1 MNFCRNLHLP
11 LLLLVPFL
19 VTVSPV
25 VQVQG
30 IGVSAVKAQETS
42 LHEKEQKAL
51 ATAEEALKSQLEEIK
66 KTTKDKESLAAA
78 EDMLAVLAR
87 PRVPIPSS
95 EELQGNWQVR
105 SLQTGQYGAYTYP
118 YFKCSVSTEGKDK
131 DLVFHKST
139 GSQRRK
145 GTLMRVDENRYLF
158 MGAAYVEGDPV
169 GRYYAAKDNPTEEQI
184 NHNSV
189 GHLYKLGKGHYLI
202 IFAPSGPNGEMYE
215 MKR

>member
-11 LLLLVPFL
+11 VLLLVPFF
-19 VTVSPV
+19 VTVSSV

-30 IGVSAVKAQETS
+30 IGVSAVKAQETT
-42 LHEKEQKAL
+42 LHEREQKAL
-51 ATAEEALKSQLEEIK
+51 ATAEEALKSQLQEIK
-66 KTTKDKESLAAA
+66 KTTKDKESLTAA
-78 EDMLAVLAR
+78 EDMLAVLAK
-87 PRVPIPSS
+87 PRVPIATD
-95 EELQGNWQVR
+95 EELQGSWQVR

-118 YFKCSVSTEGKDK
+118 YFKCGISTEGKD
-131 DLVFHKST
+131 LIFHKST

-145 GTLMRVDENRYLF
+145 GTLVRVDENRYLF
-158 MGAAYVEGDPV
+158 TGAAYVEGDPV

-215 MKR
+215 MKK

>member
-1 MNFCRNLHLP
+1 MHFCQNLHLP
-11 LLLLVPFL
+11 LLSLVL
-19 VTVSPV
+19 VLVIAAPV

-30 IGVSAVKAQETS
+30 IGVSAVKAQETT

-51 ATAEEALKSQLEEIK
+51 ASAEEAMKSQLQEIK
-66 KTTKDKESLAAA
+66 KTTKDKESLVAA

-87 PRVPIPSS
+87 PRVPITSG

-118 YFKCSVSTEGKDK
+118 YFKCSISTEGKD
-131 DLVFHKST
+131 LIFHKAT

-145 GTLMRVDENRYLF
+145 GTLVREDENRYLF

-215 MKR
+215 MKK